1 MKNSPNTDTDSSL
14 PNQSPSASPSGASST
29 YSRKR
34 TFPDAP
40 FDHIPN
46 DESPSDSAQSLY
58 YDRTLL
64 DTPPLSSSSLE
75 SNHLTSVTNAQSPV
89 NDSPV
94 ANSTNAKSGIRNYVI
109 GDLTDDEPT
118 HSDHEH
124 LRFNAPEIFY
134 HADAK
139 GAHDRYSL
147 NWLNVAELL
156 ANKKCLDPRARDL
169 LRMYVKSKWDTVS
182 WLENGL
188 KSTNGKL
195 SQAILLLIAA
205 EAWSIVPNAYTIIE
219 SNLINKDGK
228 YSPKGCKRRFI
239 SPRAARGQIHKFK
252 TNYAPERLFPRHHAY
267 LVLFESSEELRKVGH
282 NPAHQRADYDRFFS
296 KNRQSLIDWKR
307 SGKIRAYFLSHE
319 ITCLSIL
326 DQTFNPHS
334 HAVIWVDAESDASFI
349 DEFTEAGELIK
360 YLDTPR
366 TGWADL
372 KNYLYYMMRAHS
384 LAKVYERE
392 FSLTDPVSFNKSTIN
407 ALHTLV
413 ELQCGDG
420 GGQGKQKLFKAGIPM
435 RKRK

>member
-14 PNQSPSASPSGASST
+14 HDQFPSVRPARAVSS
-29 YSRKR
+29 YPLKR

-40 FDHIPN
+40 FGTVPSDAHH
-46 DESPSDSAQSLY
+46 SDSAQSLY

-64 DTPPLSSSSLE
+64 HTRPLSCSSLE
-75 SNHLTSVTNAQSPV
+75 SAPLTSVTNAQSPV
-89 NDSPV
+89 KDSQV
-94 ANSTNAKSGIRNYVI
+94 ANATNANLGIRNYVI
-109 GDLTDDEPT
+109 GDLTNDEPT
-118 HSDHEH
+118 QSDHEH
-124 LRFNAPEIFY
+124 LRFNAPELFN
-134 HADAK
+134 HADIK
-139 GAHDRYSL
+139 GARDRYSL

-156 ANKKCLDPRARDL
+156 ANKDCLDRRAQDL
-169 LRMYVKSKWDTVS
+169 LRMFVKSKWDSAS

-195 SQAILLLIAA
+195 SQALLLLIAS
-205 EAWSIVPNAYTIIE
+205 EAWHIVPNAYTIIE
-219 SNLINKDGK
+219 SNLINKDGN

-252 TNYAPERLFPRHHAY
+252 KLFAPEALFPRNHAY
-267 LVLFESSEELRKVGH
+267 LVLFESHEELRKVGH
-282 NPAHQRADYDRFFS
+282 NPAHQRADYDAFFS
-296 KNRQSLIDWKR
+296 KNRQSLMDWKR
-307 SGKIRAYFLSHE
+307 LGKIRAFFLSHE

-326 DQTFNPHS
+326 EQTFNPHS

-366 TGWADL
+366 TNWADL

-384 LAKVYERE
+384 LASVYDRE
-392 FSLTDPVSFNKSTIN
+392 FALTDPVSFNKSTIN

-420 GGQGKQKLFKAGIPM
+420 GGQGKQKLFKSGIPM
-435 RKRK
+435 RKKA